1 MNQALRD
8 KFGKVAYTA
17 FYGKY
22 ADWDTLA
29 EDVRDKWRDAAE
41 CVAVLVVAH
50 VVEPV
55 QALGRGEMSPAGVL
69 EALRRIFMEQVV

>member
-8 KFGKVAYTA
+8 TLGKVAYTA
-17 FYGKY
+17 FYGRY

-41 CVAVLVVAH
+41 CVAVLVAGYI
-50 VVEPV
+50 VEPV

-69 EALRRIFMEQVV
+69 VALRSIFMERTV